1 MRVKNI
7 LIKVSGDLVD
17 NKKTFAFIKKKA
29 EKNFVVILIGGGT
42 EISKALAEEGIKSFF
57 TEIGRVITT
66 FKGRQIARDILEQHQ
81 KKLQDRINEAGIT
94 AVVEV
99 PVINLGSVLCHIN
112 GDKLASF
119 CSINNENDCYL
130 RKKVLALP
138 TPFYFLGIT
147 FLVKFDIKD
156 KM

>member
-29 EKNFVVILIGGGT
+29 EKNFVVVLIGGGS
-42 EISKALAEEGIKSFF
+42 EISKTLAEEGVKSFF
-57 TEIGRVITT
+57 TETGRVITT

-112 GDKLASF
+112 ADRLASDS
-119 CSINNENDCYL
+119 SINFDKTCI
-130 RKKVLALP
+130 
-138 TPFYFLGIT
+138 IT
-147 FLVKFDIKD
+147 LKGRNKNLQGY
-156 KM
+156 KMKTVAI